1 MTRRIRDDAERQLAC
16 QQLNLILDALDAGVI
31 AVDADGRIVAWS
43 AGAERLYGWT
53 AEEVLGRHARA
64 VSRPM
69 ISSESHEQFKR
80 DLVQLGRSHLEMTV
94 DRKDGTAREV
104 EVSVV
109 VIPEEPHRGVRYVG
123 LHRDIT
129 ERHRAEDALL
139 ASRLRFEEVIER
151 VTDAFY
157 ALDREWRI
165 TYINERA
172 ARYAAQLTGEE
183 IAREDLPGRNL
194 FELLPPV
201 TGTLLDDEYR
211 RAVRDQVPVSFEFEY
226 PGDGPWFEVTAYPS
240 ADGLSIYFRE
250 IGERKLAERRQAI
263 VADLGLRAL
272 SGHDPEALLDEACA
286 LVGRTLGV
294 ELVGVAETLPGGG
307 RLLLRAG
314 VGWDEGEVGHA
325 VGHSGG
331 ASLVGETVTSGMP
344 VVSADV
350 NADPRFTPSSLL
362 RRHGVCSAASVV
374 VAGRDEPYAAFAV
387 FSRTPREFTPT
398 DVGFLQAVANV
409 VSTAMERARADQR
422 VADVREEE
430 RSRIARDLHDEALQ
444 ELGEAMTR
452 ATDPMIVR
460 RLQTIR
466 QQLRGAIYDLR
477 LGGDEDRPFADRLRM
492 LVGVHAA
499 RDGGPPVGLTRDDLP
514 DAALGEIGTQVLRT
528 VGEALT
534 NVRRH
539 AQAQRA
545 DVRAWAT
552 GGALH
557 VEVVDDG
564 QGFDPH
570 RVPPP
575 AAGRGL
581 QGMDER
587 IALLGG
593 TCEVVSAPGAG
604 TTVRI
609 EVPLALD
616 APHEAGDVRVLLVE
630 DHAAVR
636 EALAHAF
643 EHEAGFRIIG
653 QASSMAQAR
662 GMLQGVDVALID
674 LGLPDGYGAD
684 LVQEL
689 RRSSPDA
696 QAVVLSAS
704 LDRAE
709 LARAVA
715 CGAAGALHKTARLEE
730 VVDTVRQLRAGRTL
744 LPVDEVVELLQYA
757 SRTRERAEQD
767 RRAIESLTPRELE
780 VLQALADGLDA
791 QAAARRFHISV
802 RTQRNHVASILS
814 KLGVHSQ
821 LQALVFALRHDLVEI
836 RPEA

>member
-1 MTRRIRDDAERQLAC
+1 MTGRTPYDAEQALAY
-16 QQLNLILDALDAGVI
+16 QQLILDGLDAGVI
-31 AVDADGRIVAWS
+31 AVDREGCIVTWS

-53 AEEVLGRHARA
+53 AEEVLGRHAHA
-64 VSRPM
+64 VARPM
-69 ISSESHEQFKR
+69 ISADSYEQFRR
-80 DLVQLGRSHLEMTV
+80 DIAQLGRSHLEMTV
-94 DRKDGTAREV
+94 HRKDGTAREM

-109 VIPEEPHRGVRYVG
+109 ALPEGPHRAVRYVG
-123 LHRDIT
+123 LHRDVT
-129 ERHRAEDALL
+129 ERYRAERALL

-172 ARYAAQLTGEE
+172 ARYAAQLSGDEV
-183 IAREDLPGRNL
+183 ARDDLIGRDL
-194 FELLPPV
+194 FELLPPI

-211 RAVRDQVPVSFEFEY
+211 RAVRDQVPVSFDYEY

-240 ADGLSIYFRE
+240 PDGLSIYFRE
-250 IGERKLAERRQAI
+250 IGERKLAERRQAT

-286 LVGRTLGV
+286 LVGRTLRV
-294 ELVGVAETLPGGG
+294 DLVGVAEMLPGTR

-314 VGWDEGEVGHA
+314 VGWDAGEVGHT
-325 VGHSGG
+325 VTHSGRV
-331 ASLVGETVTSGMP
+331 SLVGVTVSSGVP
-344 VVSADV
+344 VVSADI

-362 RRHGVCSAASVV
+362 RRHGVSSAASVV
-374 VAGRDEPYAAFAV
+374 VAGRDEPYAAFAA

-422 VADVREEE
+422 VAEVREQE

-444 ELGEAMTR
+444 ELGEAVAR
-452 ATDPMIVR
+452 ATDPTIVR
-460 RLQTIR
+460 RLEAIG

-492 LVGVHAA
+492 LVGVHAS
-499 RDGGPPVGLTRDDLP
+499 RDGGPRVGLTRDDLP

-539 AQAQRA
+539 AEAQTA
-545 DVRAWAT
+545 EVRAWAT
-552 GGALH
+552 GGTLH
-557 VEVVDDG
+557 VEVVDNG
-564 QGFDPH
+564 HGFDP
-570 RVPPP
+570 RRAPPP

-581 QGMDER
+581 QGMGER

-593 TCEVVSAPGAG
+593 TLEVVSAPGAG

-609 EVPLALD
+609 EVPLTLD

-630 DHAAVR
+630 DHATVR

-643 EHEAGFRIIG
+643 EHEAGFRVIG

-684 LVQEL
+684 LVEEL

-715 CGAAGALHKTARLEE
+715 RGAAGALHKTARLEE
-730 VVDTVRQLRAGRTL
+730 VVETVRQLRAGKTL

-757 SRTRERAEQD
+757 IRTRERAEQD
-767 RRAIESLTPRELE
+767 RRSIESLTPRELE

-791 QAAARRFHISV
+791 QAAARRFQISV

-821 LQALVFALRHDLVEI
+821 LQALVFALRHDLVKI